1 MRQHHKKT
9 FKSQVLSLDL
19 NEEREWQDLS
29 SNGSAFPTENAA
41 IVEDRSP
48 QVLRLNLGVES
59 NNW

>member
-9 FKSQVLSLDL
+9 LKSQVLSLDL

-41 IVEDRSP
+41 IVEDRP
-48 QVLRLNLGVES
+48 P
-59 NNW
+59 